1 MDLKPAAVTP
11 ELATAA
17 LACPALSGAVGLAA
31 WVGRGREITNSG
43 VLRPAVA
50 VEACAALGFDLPSG
64 KKPRSALDVPEL
76 TRDWDVARA
85 AGLISVS
92 AKRAY
97 GVSADDL
104 TGDPAAVL
112 DAWLRAVAA
121 QFGLP
126 DDPCPECLTVLAVI
140 TQAGMVGVGIV
151 DVVNAVLSLQP
162 GAESFCP
169 DCGEI
174 HSFDDP
180 LDEDEEDY
188 VQHAA
193 SAASSLAAFGAVVC
207 AEDLLTLTSL
217 GRMLAD
223 SVFSALAPA
232 PEDGASAVVSRLGC
246 LPAGAAIWF
255 AGDWLGART
264 PVSAARE
271 LFDFAASASPRQR
284 ATAFALAERIGL
296 EAAPAWRERAQV
308 PGYGAYVRAWLAE
321 QGEEAP
327 NFPRDAAWMV
337 AETFSSL
344 LEEVPRELASMALG
358 LVMHEAGA
366 VDIAEAADRLRESGH
381 PDAKWLLQ
389 VLGVAGTPQR
399 RAVAPQRRNL
409 APDDGRPLQLTITL
423 CDVDDP
429 PVWRRVAVP
438 AAATLGDLHDVIQ
451 VAMGWEDDHMHVFR
465 AARGGRTGLAED
477 MQVREALS
485 RRGSRIEYIYD
496 FGDSWEHEIKS
507 DGFFR
512 NDLGISLPACID
524 GGGACPPEDSGGV
537 WRYEY
542 LKREILADPKHRE
555 HEEMLDWLGL
565 DSADDF
571 DPAVFSLDR
580 ANERL
585 AALRTSDAAS
595 SRPAAT
601 VIRLQPRSKK
611 SKARRKR

>member
-11 ELATAA
+11 ELASAA

-31 WVGRGREITNSG
+31 WVGRGQEITDSG

-112 DAWLRAVAA
+112 DAWLRAVGA

-126 DDPCPECLTVLAVI
+126 DDPCPECLTVLAAI
-140 TQAGMVGVGIV
+140 TQAGMAGVGLV

-162 GAESFCP
+162 GVESFCP

-180 LDEDEEDY
+180 LEQDEEDY

-193 SAASSLAAFGAVVC
+193 SAASSLTAFGAVVC

-255 AGDWLGART
+255 ARDWLGART

-321 QGEEAP
+321 QGEEVP

-399 RAVAPQRRNL
+399 RAVAPQPRNL

-429 PVWRRVAVP
+429 LVWRRVAVP

-507 DGFFR
+507 DGFFQ
-512 NDLGISLPACID
+512 NDLGIPLPACID

-542 LKREILADPKHRE
+542 LKREILADPKHGE

-585 AALRTSDAAS
+585 AALRTSDAVS

>member
-1 MDLKPAAVTP
+1 MDLKPPAVTP
-11 ELATAA
+11 ELASAA
-17 LACPALSGAVGLAA
+17 LASPALSGAVGLAG
-31 WVGRGREITNSG
+31 WVGSGQDITDSG

-50 VEACAALGFDLPSG
+50 VEACAALGFELPSG

-76 TRDWDVARA
+76 TRHWDVARA

-92 AKRAY
+92 AKRAH
-97 GVSADDL
+97 GVAANDL
-104 TGDPAAVL
+104 TGNPAVVL

-126 DDPCPECLTVLAVI
+126 DDPCPECLTVLAAI
-140 TQAGMVGVGIV
+140 TQAGTDGVGIV

-162 GAESFCP
+162 GVETLCP

-188 VQHAA
+188 AQHAA
-193 SAASSLAAFGAVVC
+193 GATSSLMAFGAVVR
-207 AEDLLTLTSL
+207 AEDSLTVTPL

-223 SVFSALAPA
+223 SVFGALAPA
-232 PEDGASAVVSRLGC
+232 PEDGASAVVSRLDC
-246 LPAGAAIWF
+246 LPASAAIWF
-255 AGDWLGART
+255 ARDWLGART

-271 LFDFAASASPRQR
+271 LFDFAALASPRQR
-284 ATAFALAERIGL
+284 ATAFALARRIGA
-296 EAAPAWRERAQV
+296 EAAPAWRERAEV
-308 PGYGAYVRAWLAE
+308 PGYGAYVRAWLEE
-321 QGEEAP
+321 QGEEVP
-327 NFPRDAAWMV
+327 NFPRDAAWMA

-344 LEEVPRELASMALG
+344 LDEVPREFASMALG
-358 LVMHEAGA
+358 LAMHEAGA
-366 VDIAEAADRLRESGH
+366 VGIAEAVDSLRESGH
-381 PDAKWLLQ
+381 PDAKWLLE
-389 VLGVAGTPQR
+389 VLGAAGTPWR
-399 RAVAPQRRNL
+399 RAVAPRGRTV

-423 CDVDDP
+423 CEMDDP
-429 PVWRRVAVP
+429 RVWRRVAVP

-451 VAMGWEDDHMHVFR
+451 AAMGWGDDHMHAFR
-465 AARGGRTGLAED
+465 VGRAGRTDLAED

-485 RRGSRIEYIYD
+485 RRGSRIEYVYD

-507 DGFFR
+507 DGFFQ
-512 NDLGISLPACID
+512 NDLGILLPACID

-542 LKREILADPKHRE
+542 LKREILTDPKHDE

-571 DPAVFSLDR
+571 DPAVFSLDQ

-595 SRPAAT
+595 GRPTAT